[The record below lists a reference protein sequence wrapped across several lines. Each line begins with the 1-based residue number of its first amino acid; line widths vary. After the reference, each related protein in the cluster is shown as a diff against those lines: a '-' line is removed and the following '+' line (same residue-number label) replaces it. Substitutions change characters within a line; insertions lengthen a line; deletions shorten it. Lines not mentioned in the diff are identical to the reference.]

1 MTIEVTAELRD
12 RIRSAFPALAGDTVF
27 LENAGGSQVPAAVAD
42 RVRDYMVSSYVQL
55 GAGYELSQRATD
67 LVDEAHAF
75 VKLLFNGSDGEVILG
90 PSTSALLQ
98 MLSNSYSKVL
108 SPGDEVVV
116 AEIGHEANIGP
127 WKGLADS
134 GIEIRWW
141 EMDPSDFSSPLGA
154 LEGVLSDRT
163 ALVAFP
169 HVSNL
174 LGEILDV
181 PAITGL
187 AHRAGARVVVDGVA
201 FAPHRVMDVAAW
213 GVDYYAYST
222 YKVYGPHM
230 AAMWASRDALAELQG
245 PNHFFIPD
253 DELPY
258 KFELGGVSHEG
269 CAGILGLRDYLE
281 LLAGVGEPGALDRS
295 GVENAFDVMT
305 SCELPLQARLV
316 EYLRS
321 RPDVRIIGPAHG
333 GPSRVGT
340 VSFVHDTKSSREIT
354 EVVDG
359 SGIAVRHG
367 HMYAYHLCEALGMDP
382 EDGVVRVSLVHYNT
396 PDEIERLIGVFDRAL
411 G

>member
-1 MTIEVTAELRD
+1 MTVDVTPEFRD
-12 RIRSAFPALAGDTVF
+12 RIRSAFPALAGDTAF

-42 RVRDYMVSSYVQL
+42 RIRDYMVSSYVQL
-55 GAGYELSQRATD
+55 GAGYALSQKATAT
-67 LVDEAHAF
+67 VDEAHDF
-75 VKLLFNGSDGEVILG
+75 VRLLFNGSDGEVILG
-90 PSTSALLQ
+90 PSTSALLL
-98 MLSNSYSKVL
+98 MLATGYSKVL

-116 AEIGHEANIGP
+116 AQIGHEANIGP

-134 GIEIRWW
+134 GIELRWW

-154 LEGVLSDRT
+154 LEGLLSDRT

-181 PAITGL
+181 SAITGL

-230 AAMWASRDALAELQG
+230 AAMWASRDALSELQG

-253 DELPY
+253 TELPY
-258 KFELGGVSHEG
+258 KFELGGVCHEG

-281 LLAGVGEPGALDRS
+281 LLAGVGEPGALDRT
-295 GVENAFDVMT
+295 GVEHAFEVMT
-305 SCELPLQARLV
+305 ACELPLQARLV

-340 VSFVHDTKSSREIT
+340 VSLVHDTKSSREIT

-359 SGIAVRHG
+359 SGIAIRHG
-367 HMYAYHLCEALGMDP
+367 HMYAYHLCEALGRDI

-396 PDEIERLIGVFDRAL
+396 PEEIERLIGVFDRAL